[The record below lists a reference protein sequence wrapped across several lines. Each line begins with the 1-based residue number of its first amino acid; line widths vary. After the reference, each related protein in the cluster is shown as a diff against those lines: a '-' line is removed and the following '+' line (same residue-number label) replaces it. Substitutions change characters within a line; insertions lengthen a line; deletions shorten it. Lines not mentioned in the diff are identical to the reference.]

1 MTDGSELT
9 FVPLGGLGEERRHAR
24 NQHQH
29 CRARGHGSHHQGR
42 HPCSLTHPAH
52 LRPSVSAAARVSWRR
67 HILPRDV
74 AAGTTNLGA
83 VTAASERDRA
93 PRFGGSRPCSSPAI
107 TLGEQLLRA
116 DGSPVSHGL
125 HGRRFRHARVDQ
137 PCRRTAFSF
146 VFGVPDGEILAE
158 CRRRGIVA
166 PGAAT
171 TVDEA
176 LALEE
181 GGGDVVVASGFEGGG
196 HKPFVMR

>member
-1 MTDGSELT
+1 MLAWGRRRRDKRLDGRGSVRLSRT
-9 FVPLGGLGEERRHAR
+9 QQRRRLRGE
-24 NQHQH
+24 
-29 CRARGHGSHHQGR
+29 
-42 HPCSLTHPAH
+42 
-52 LRPSVSAAARVSWRR
+52 
-67 HILPRDV
+67 
-74 AAGTTNLGA
+74 A
-83 VTAASERDRA
+83 V
-93 PRFGGSRPCSSPAI
+93 
-107 TLGEQLLRA
+107 
-116 DGSPVSHGL
+116 HGL

-158 CRRRGIVA
+158 CRRRRIVTL
-166 PGAAT
+166 GAAT